1 MHEEDNEKEK
11 AKERSCLKKL
21 NIWMRVADFILDK
34 ISHDEILEILELK
47 IGKGSPDLL

>member
-1 MHEEDNEKEK
+1 MHDEDNEKEK
-11 AKERSCLKKL
+11 AKERSFLKKL
-21 NIWMRVADFILDK
+21 NVWMRVTDFILDK

>member
-1 MHEEDNEKEK
+1 MHDEDNEKQK

-21 NIWMRVADFILDK
+21 NIWMWITDFILDK

-47 IGKGSPDLL
+47 NGKGSPDLL